1 MEEHIIPTDKSLKS
15 YWFFISGQLVSLF
28 GSSVVQ
34 FAIIWWLTV
43 TSKADPNYENRTG
56 TILGLAS
63 VAGFAPFVIT
73 SLFAGVLVDRW
84 NRKLVIAIADA
95 FQALFTGIL
104 MILFYYDKAELVY
117 VLLILAVRSVA
128 QGFHSPATAAI
139 IPLLVPKNK
148 LTKVNSVENIFNS
161 TVSLIGPIVGAV
173 LVEVIGVENMAA
185 ILWIDIIT
193 FIIAVFPVL
202 IISIPDITKKKRE
215 QKENSF
221 SSEFKEGVSFIKN
234 QDGLLSLLTTFTVLN
249 IMITPVFVLL
259 PLVIIDPSLING
271 NASTLAIF
279 MVITQIGAII
289 GAFKL
294 TKGQLFHT
302 NAKGVAFGQALL
314 YVGMFTIIVS
324 LIMSNVYILY
334 LGGFINGIGLPI
346 SNVPSQTI
354 WQSVVPPELQG
365 RVMSVRMA
373 IAWTM
378 IPVSQLVGGIIS
390 DIIGPIKLF
399 TGALFI
405 GLSFLI
411 FAWFMT
417 GFSRVE
423 ITLGLSDPVLDERIP
438 DKSDTPLSSN

>member
-1 MEEHIIPTDKSLKS
+1 M
-15 YWFFISGQLVSLF
+15 
-28 GSSVVQ
+28 
-34 FAIIWWLTV
+34 
-43 TSKADPNYENRTG
+43 
-56 TILGLAS
+56 
-63 VAGFAPFVIT
+63 
-73 SLFAGVLVDRW
+73 
-84 NRKLVIAIADA
+84 
-95 FQALFTGIL
+95 
-104 MILFYYDKAELVY
+104 
-117 VLLILAVRSVA
+117 LLILAVRSVA

-289 GAFKL
+289 
-294 TKGQLFHT
+294 
-302 NAKGVAFGQALL
+302 
-314 YVGMFTIIVS
+314 
-324 LIMSNVYILY
+324 
-334 LGGFINGIGLPI
+334 
-346 SNVPSQTI
+346 
-354 WQSVVPPELQG
+354 
-365 RVMSVRMA
+365 
-373 IAWTM
+373 
-378 IPVSQLVGGIIS
+378 
-390 DIIGPIKLF
+390 
-399 TGALFI
+399 
-405 GLSFLI
+405 
-411 FAWFMT
+411 
-417 GFSRVE
+417 
-423 ITLGLSDPVLDERIP
+423 
-438 DKSDTPLSSN
+438 